1 MARIWYIT
9 FTKKNLSKVFKTKVR
24 CVRKC
29 DSMDTFYFQNYF
41 YFSTEFQNL
50 VNTLYLWISLG
61 LAEASHWT
69 VSVLIKFL
77 LPELMSN
84 VHSKLYKKLFTC
96 ICIYITFV
104 HYGFGLHTYHISLK
118 VQFFLACIHT
128 VTYHSSK
135 KIKYP
140 KEVKKTSQGDANELK
155 QGSRNLGHGG
165 GHSVLNWS

>member
-1 MARIWYIT
+1 M
-9 FTKKNLSKVFKTKVR
+9 
-24 CVRKC
+24 
-29 DSMDTFYFQNYF
+29 
-41 YFSTEFQNL
+41 
-50 VNTLYLWISLG
+50 NTLYLWISLG

-155 QGSRNLGHGG
+155 QGSRNVLGARGG
-165 GHSVLNWS
+165 AILYLGRNRSKTCSIKSPSITTCPSHQIFLPSGGPDWNYS